1 MGFLIFLDFKGKG
14 FEASYY
20 QTFFRLVNGHIPV
33 SFLPCTACWTRICP
47 IAWQHVEK
55 LPFHILNECRPKYKN
70 ITHCDR
76 QRHKLSIKK
85 WPQMTLVKD
94 SPSSVQIFWRA
105 IFHLVNQMGGFHSAC
120 RIDRSL
126 LISLRLEHMFH
137 PILNSIF
144 DRFWTGPV
152 ENSEGK
158 NHNCSYQIS
167 VKSGCID

>member
-1 MGFLIFLDFKGKG
+1 MGFLIFIDSKGKG

-20 QTFFRLVNGHIPV
+20 QTFFRHVPV

-70 ITHCDR
+70 ITYCDR
-76 QRHKLSIKK
+76 HRHKLSIKK

-105 IFHLVNQMGGFHSAC
+105 NFHLVNQMGGGISSCLPDRQILINKLTTRTYVSSYSKFYFWSISALQLQTTFLKLSGLWSGFFF
-120 RIDRSL
+120 RNFEPDR
-126 LISLRLEHMFH
+126 
-137 PILNSIF
+137 
-144 DRFWTGPV
+144 
-152 ENSEGK
+152 
-158 NHNCSYQIS
+158 
-167 VKSGCID
+167 